1 MFEIVKMFITKNRP
15 YTRLYPTGITLHETA
30 SPGGTALNHYKY
42 FNSKD
47 RRASAHAFVD
57 WESIIQT
64 IPWDEIA
71 WHAGRTANK
80 RYIGIELCRPKTHD
94 VERFDEVWRRG
105 VWLFAYLFVNVIKIR
120 RVTNENLISHYEVTM
135 KWRETNHV
143 DPITYFKEYNRTV
156 DDFRRDVQEEI
167 DKMLS
172 KNSPPVLK
180 RGVVTAIVLNVR
192 EGGSLR
198 AKVVGKLKRGIMVNI
213 YDEFEGWYLI
223 DITKPRWVCSR
234 YVKIT
239 A

>member
-1 MFEIVKMFITKNRP
+1 
-15 YTRLYPTGITLHETA
+15 
-30 SPGGTALNHYKY
+30 
-42 FNSKD
+42 
-47 RRASAHAFVD
+47 
-57 WESIIQT
+57 
-64 IPWDEIA
+64 
-71 WHAGRTANK
+71 
-80 RYIGIELCRPKTHD
+80 
-94 VERFDEVWRRG
+94 
-105 VWLFAYLFVNVIKIR
+105 
-120 RVTNENLISHYEVTM
+120 M